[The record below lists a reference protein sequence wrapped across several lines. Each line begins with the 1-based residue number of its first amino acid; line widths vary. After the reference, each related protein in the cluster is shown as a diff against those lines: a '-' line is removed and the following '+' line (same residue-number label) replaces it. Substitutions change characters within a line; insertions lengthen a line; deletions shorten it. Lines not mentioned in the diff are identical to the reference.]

1 MNVYESNQKKEY
13 RIFEFKHFFDFL
25 LYARIFSVTTIF
37 NKNENCSWSSKRTC
51 FPTRSRKARNLP
63 RFQSFEYFARLR
75 KFKID
80 FFFFF
85 SFQIFSFYT
94 NFHNLK
100 SFHSYFQDYT
110 AKLSDFGLA
119 KDGPEGDDTHV
130 STRVMGT
137 HGYAAPEYIMTGNIS
152 N

>member
-1 MNVYESNQKKEY
+1 MQGFSASLPFSTRMKIALGAAKGLAFLHEAEKPVIYRDFKASN
-13 RIFEFKHFFDFL
+13 IL
-25 LYARIFSVTTIF
+25 LDSVSLKST
-37 NKNENCSWSSKRTC
+37 
-51 FPTRSRKARNLP
+51 
-63 RFQSFEYFARLR
+63 
-75 KFKID
+75 